1 MVATSSFTNQKRLF
15 LLNKLDEIIKLW
27 ASGSGQ
33 GSFNFTV
40 KNGTPNLQ
48 CGIQL
53 EMEDVRVRVADPVH
67 PYQHNAHHH
76 QAVQRRRRGPARRS
90 RDRQSQR
97 AANHQAGLAAAA
109 KFPGTGFAVGSA
121 AKPSLPIPLR
131 KGDVFPSKPPTTPQI
146 SLTPGSPVVST
157 VPTVTSSKASCSG
170 SSGPTLLL
178 ANTSMLSPAMVKVRD
193 EVVSDSEDSED
204 EELTPITRQILA
216 ACARCL
222 QPFTSSS
229 GPGYCP
235 QCDQCYHTEC
245 GREHRE
251 QCMAFHYS

>member
-67 PYQHNAHHH
+67 PYQHNPHHH

-90 RDRQSQR
+90 RDRQR

-193 EVVSDSEDSED
+193 EVVSDSEESED

>member
-1 MVATSSFTNQKRLF
+1 MVASSSFTHHKRLF

-33 GSFNFTV
+33 GSFSFNV

-53 EMEDVRVRVADPVH
+53 EMEDVRVFVADPVH
-67 PYQHNAHHH
+67 PYQHHPHH
-76 QAVQRRRRGPARRS
+76 QQAVHRRRRGPARRF
-90 RDRQSQR
+90 RDRQR
-97 AANHQAGLAAAA
+97 AAKHQAALAAAS

-121 AKPSLPIPLR
+121 AKPTLPIPLQI
-131 KGDVFPSKPPTTPQI
+131 GDVFPSKPPVPPQI

-157 VPTVTSSKASCSG
+157 VSKASCS
-170 SSGPTLLL
+170 SRPTMHL

-193 EVVSDSEDSED
+193 EVLSDSDESED
-204 EELTPITRQILA
+204 ELTPITRQILA
-216 ACARCL
+216 ACALCQ

-235 QCDQCYHTEC
+235 QCDKCYHTEC
-245 GREHRE
+245 GREHHE
-251 QCMAFHYS
+251 QCMAFHFS